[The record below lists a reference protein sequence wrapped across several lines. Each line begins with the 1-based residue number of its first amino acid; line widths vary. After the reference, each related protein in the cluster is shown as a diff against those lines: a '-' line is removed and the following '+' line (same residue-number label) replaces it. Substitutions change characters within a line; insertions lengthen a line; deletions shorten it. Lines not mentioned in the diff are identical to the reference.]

1 MTDKTDEKQ
10 AQDEQ
15 KDQAPAPTPTRGRPK
30 KKTSVTNK
38 HRAPV
43 AIDGL
48 LWKPGQANELEK
60 EMLNSKRVQNAIKNG
75 ILKEA

>member
-15 KDQAPAPTPTRGRPK
+15 KDQAPAPARGRPK

-48 LWKPGQANELEK
+48 LWQPGQAHELEN